1 MAKLPTLRRLFK
13 GDFKP
18 EYGELVEKLITSI
31 NNGFDNIYD
40 ALNKKLTLKNNI
52 LCDVRD
58 FSVQVGSTGIPTN
71 SIILSIPFTNS
82 VSVVT
87 VGRVINITNT
97 FSYPTSGVTV
107 TWEQN
112 GAGSIKINHIP
123 GLKSG
128 ETYSIRVVIYGDEN

>member
-18 EYGELVEKLITSI
+18 EYAELIEKLINSI

-58 FSVQVGSTGIPTN
+58 FSIQVNSTGIPLN
-71 SIILSIPFTNS
+71 STVLAVSFS
-82 VSVVT
+82 ASASVVT
-87 VGRVINITNT
+87 VGKVTNITNT
-97 FSYPTSGVTV
+97 FSYPTSGVTI

-112 GAGSIKINHIP
+112 GAGSIKINHIT
-123 GLKSG
+123 GLKAG

>member
-112 GAGSIKINHIP
+112 GAGSIKINHIT